1 MDFNYY
7 SFFLNGEERIFYTYV
22 ELDTDEILEWAVNYG
37 FIDESDIEKCN
48 NIRALTPSE
57 VEERNKELYRE
68 WWEEHKNNTSL
79 SGKIPPTIGEAQL
92 N

>member
-68 WWEEHKNNTSL
+68 WWEEHKNDTSL
-79 SGKIPPTIGEAQL
+79 SGKIPPTIGEDQL

>member
-68 WWEEHKNNTSL
+68 WWEEHKNDTSL

>member
-48 NIRALTPSE
+48 NIMALTPSE

-68 WWEEHKNNTSL
+68 WWEEHKNDTSL